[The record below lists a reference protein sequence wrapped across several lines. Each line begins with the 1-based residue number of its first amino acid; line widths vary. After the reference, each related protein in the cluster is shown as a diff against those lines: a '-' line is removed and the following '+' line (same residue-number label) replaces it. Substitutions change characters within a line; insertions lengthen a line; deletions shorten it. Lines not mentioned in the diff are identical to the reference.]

1 MSRKIP
7 IFYSALM
14 LTGVNLLLRF
24 VGTSFQVYLSG
35 SIGAAGIGLVQLVM
49 SVGVLAMVA
58 GMGGIRTG
66 AMYLAAEELGHKKP
80 QNVTWI
86 LSGSFLYSVIFSFTV
101 AGLLYVMA
109 PQIAT
114 FLIRD
119 PRTVGALRLYA
130 GFLPCV
136 CLCGVMTGYFTAANR
151 IGTLAAIEVAEQIF
165 SMIITLCSLHFW
177 AGTDPVRA
185 SQCVILG
192 SSLGSCFTLTSLVL
206 LRVVEKPPRG
216 PRIPVGYRLRQTAL
230 PLALADDLRTGISTA
245 ENLIV
250 PRRLSMCTAVA
261 SPLAAFGMITGM
273 VFPVLMFPA
282 CIIYALA
289 ELLIPELARC
299 NAAGSSH
306 RVTYLVRRSLKV
318 TLLYSLIFSGGMFLL
333 SEPLCT
339 ALYNEAQIAKHL
351 RQYSCLI
358 PMLYCDAITDAM
370 IKGLGQQKMSVRYN
384 ILTNILDVAFLYLL
398 LPRYGIGGYFFS
410 FLVTHIINFGL
421 SYRRLLKITKL
432 QIPWHIPIFSLAC
445 GAFAIWVSSHTQRYS
460 VQVIL
465 YLVILFSELTAL
477 GILDRNDFRWM
488 RSLVCK
494 KPQMH

>member
-109 PQIAT
+109 PQIAN

-250 PRRLSMCTAVA
+250 PRRLSMCTTVA
-261 SPLAAFGMITGM
+261 SPLAAFGMIT
-273 VFPVLMFPA
+273 
-282 CIIYALA
+282 
-289 ELLIPELARC
+289 
-299 NAAGSSH
+299 
-306 RVTYLVRRSLKV
+306 
-318 TLLYSLIFSGGMFLL
+318 
-333 SEPLCT
+333 
-339 ALYNEAQIAKHL
+339 
-351 RQYSCLI
+351 
-358 PMLYCDAITDAM
+358 
-370 IKGLGQQKMSVRYN
+370 
-384 ILTNILDVAFLYLL
+384 
-398 LPRYGIGGYFFS
+398 
-410 FLVTHIINFGL
+410 
-421 SYRRLLKITKL
+421 
-432 QIPWHIPIFSLAC
+432 
-445 GAFAIWVSSHTQRYS
+445 
-460 VQVIL
+460 
-465 YLVILFSELTAL
+465 
-477 GILDRNDFRWM
+477 
-488 RSLVCK
+488 
-494 KPQMH
+494 